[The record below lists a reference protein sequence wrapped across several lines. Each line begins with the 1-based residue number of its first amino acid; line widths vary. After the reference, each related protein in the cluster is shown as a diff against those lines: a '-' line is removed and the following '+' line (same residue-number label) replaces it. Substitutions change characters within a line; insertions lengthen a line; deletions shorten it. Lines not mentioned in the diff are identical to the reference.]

1 MKYKLKMGRVDF
13 THDLSMAN
21 LLGFVKKIYTV
32 AEVYEYENPV
42 NIISVNSILVD
53 CDVVWGTFLNG
64 KSMPNLYSF
73 FQNVSPGMKIVEK
86 ANHLVFLPVTRTI
99 DQVKIWLT
107 DQNGNLLNLRNEV
120 VTIRL
125 QLRKIIK

>member
-1 MKYKLKMGRVDF
+1 MVNTVSFISWKKLNF
-13 THDLSMAN
+13 FSTS
-21 LLGFVKKIYTV
+21 
-32 AEVYEYENPV
+32 NPV
-42 NIISVNSILVD
+42 
-53 CDVVWGTFLNG
+53 
-64 KSMPNLYSF
+64 LYSF
-73 FQNVSPGMKIVEK
+73 FPNVSPGMKIIEK
-86 ANHLVFLPVTRTI
+86 PNHLVFLPVTRTI